1 MFPEQTKD
9 LAAKVLDGARAAGVR
24 ITTVETVTSGLVAA
38 ALTSVSGASSIVER
52 GYILY
57 HDSAKATGLGVS
69 EEVSRTH
76 GAVSAAV
83 TQGLA
88 DGGLAHSTA
97 GISIAVTGYAG
108 PTGGNEKDPVGT
120 CYVALARTGH
130 DTVVERHSCAGD
142 RDSVRLAAVNAA
154 LSLAIAQCSDD

>member
-9 LAAKVLDGARAAGVR
+9 LAAKALDGARAAGVR

-69 EEVSRTH
+69 EEISRTH

-142 RDSVRLAAVNAA
+142 RDAVRLAAVNAA
-154 LSLAIAQCSDD
+154 LRLAIAQSSTG